1 MKWRQK
7 RKGTVTFEICFDFN
21 TKSCFRPL
29 RFPVD
34 SWPLA
39 SYVNSSMNA
48 PAERKANHGE
58 KMIEVR
64 VRFWTDEITNTPK
77 VIVPK
82 HAWDFGYVEIA
93 ANASHGLKQSG
104 SSVKF
109 NSVLELP
116 QAIADLL
123 VQEGV
128 QLHIGTKLGKLITC
142 ERFDDPAKS
151 GIDCEGTGMAPAN

>member
-1 MKWRQK
+1 M
-7 RKGTVTFEICFDFN
+7 
-21 TKSCFRPL
+21 
-29 RFPVD
+29 
-34 SWPLA
+34 
-39 SYVNSSMNA
+39 
-48 PAERKANHGE
+48 PAMSQPIERKANHGE

-64 VRFWTDEITNTPK
+64 VRFWTDEITNTPQ

-82 HAWDFGYVEIA
+82 HAWDYGYVEIA
-93 ANASHGLKQSG
+93 ANTSHGLQQSG

-128 QLHIGTKLGKLITC
+128 HLHIGAKLGKLITC
-142 ERFDDPAKS
+142 EQFNRPVKPGD
-151 GIDCEGTGMAPAN
+151 